1 MAQKIPL
8 LYENVFGTSVTRGV
22 STAKRLTLVGCA
34 LFDEAYKT
42 RIEDTTLYTGTKITI
57 VVSLHE
63 KTDGASCK
71 SPDVYPESTEKQPVD
86 IYHRVAGGAWEKLFT
101 VTISV
106 TSDHASPSHCGADK
120 YYTLMGVGKH
130 EFYTYYAGNAYL
142 EGCKS
147 KVAKSF
153 ARQCSV
159 C

>member
-22 STAKRLTLVGCA
+22 SATKRPVLVGCA
-34 LFDEAYKT
+34 LFDATYKT
-42 RIEDTTLYTGTKITI
+42 RIEDATLYTGTKITI
-57 VVSLHE
+57 VVTLHE
-63 KTDGASCK
+63 KTDGYTCK
-71 SPDVYPESTEKQPVD
+71 NPDVYPESTEKQPVD
-86 IYHRVAGGAWEKLFT
+86 VYHRLAGGAWEKLFT
-101 VTISV
+101 VTTSV
-106 TSDHASPSHCGADK
+106 TSDHGTPAGCGADK
-120 YYTLMGVGKH
+120 YYTPMGVGKH

>member
-1 MAQKIPL
+1 MSKRIPL
-8 LYENVFGTSVTRGV
+8 IYENVFGTSVTRGV
-22 STAKRLTLVGCA
+22 SATKRPVLVGCA

-57 VVSLHE
+57 VITLHE
-63 KTDGASCK
+63 KTDGATCK

-86 IYHRVAGGAWEKLFT
+86 VYHRVAGGAWEKLFT

-106 TSDHASPSHCGADK
+106 TSDHGTPAHCGADK
-120 YYTLMGVGKH
+120 YYTLMAVGKH
-130 EFYTYYAGNAYL
+130 EFYAYYAGNAYL

-153 ARQCSV
+153 ARKCSI